1 MKKRYIKPD
10 TSMVKLDVE
19 THFMVNSTG
28 ADSHEGFTP
37 STDDP
42 VIIDDASDEDT
53 PF

>member
-19 THFMVNSTG
+19 TYFMVNSTG
-28 ADSHEGFTP
+28 ADSHEGFTS
-37 STDDP
+37 STDGP